1 MLDGAE
7 YTFTNREKTK
17 SKCLFST
24 HTKLKPLTDKIE
36 HYVRARINEER
47 SQNRIDSDRL
57 SFLNRYE
64 VHSIW
69 WENTALGSIGKPGI
83 ALEIL

>member
-7 YTFTNREKTK
+7 YTFKNREKTK

-47 SQNRIDSDRL
+47 S
-57 SFLNRYE
+57 
-64 VHSIW
+64 
-69 WENTALGSIGKPGI
+69 
-83 ALEIL
+83 